1 MDIISL
7 IVNLISGAIGGN
19 LAAAVLK
26 DQSLGTIGNSVAG
39 ILGGG
44 IGAVVLQALGASVG
58 TGGLDIGSLIA
69 SILSGGVGG
78 AIVMAVI
85 GLIRSAPAKI

>member
-19 LAAAVLK
+19 LAASVLK
-26 DQSLGTIGNSVAG
+26 DQSLGTFGNSVAG

-44 IGAVVLQALGASVG
+44 IGAAILQALGVSAG
-58 TGGLDIGSLIA
+58 AGGLDIGSLIA

-85 GLIRSAPAKI
+85 GLVGGAPAKI

>member
-7 IVNLISGAIGGN
+7 IINLISGVIGGN
-19 LAAAVLK
+19 LAATFLK
-26 DQSLGTIGNSVAG
+26 DQSLGTLGNSVAG

-44 IGAVVLQALGASVG
+44 IGAAILQALGASAG

-78 AIVMAVI
+78 AIVMAII

>member
-7 IVNLISGAIGGN
+7 IINLISGAIGGN
-19 LAAAVLK
+19 LAAAFLK
-26 DQSLGTIGNSVAG
+26 DQSLGTMGNSVAG

-44 IGAVVLQALGASVG
+44 VGAAILQALGAIG
-58 TGGLDIGSLIA
+58 AGGLDIGSLIA
-69 SILSGGVGG
+69 SILSGGIGG
-78 AIVMAVI
+78 AILMAII

>member
-19 LAAAVLK
+19 LAASVLR

-39 ILGGG
+39 ILGGA
-44 IGAVVLQALGASVG
+44 IGATILQALGASA
-58 TGGLDIGSLIA
+58 GGAAASRITPRGSA
-69 SILSGGVGG
+69 TSSGVGG
-78 AIVMAVI
+78 ALLMAII

>member
-7 IVNLISGAIGGN
+7 IVNLMSGAIGGN
-19 LAAAVLK
+19 VAAAVLK

-44 IGAVVLQALGASVG
+44 IGAVVLQALGASAG

>member
-19 LAAAVLK
+19 LAASVLR

-39 ILGGG
+39 ILGGA
-44 IGAVVLQALGASVG
+44 IGATILQALGASAG

-69 SILSGGVGG
+69 NIVSGGVGG
-78 AIVMAVI
+78 GILMAII
-85 GLIRSAPAKI
+85 GLIRGAPAKI

>member
-7 IVNLISGAIGGN
+7 IVTLISGAIGGN

-26 DQSLGTIGNSVAG
+26 DQSLGTMGNSVAG

-44 IGAVVLQALGASVG
+44 IGAAILQALGASAG

-69 SILSGGVGG
+69 NIVSGGVGG
-78 AIVMAVI
+78 SILMAII
-85 GLIRSAPAKI
+85 GLIRGAPAKI

>member
-7 IVNLISGAIGGN
+7 IINLISGAIGGN
-19 LAAAVLK
+19 LAAAFLQ
-26 DQSLGTIGNSVAG
+26 DQSLGTMGNSVAG

-44 IGAVVLQALGASVG
+44 VGAAILQALGAIG
-58 TGGLDIGSLIA
+58 AGGLDIGSLIA
-69 SILSGGVGG
+69 SILSGGIGG
-78 AIVMAVI
+78 AILMAII

>member
-19 LAAAVLK
+19 IAAAVLK

-44 IGAVVLQALGASVG
+44 IGAAILQALGAFTG
-58 TGGLDIGSLIA
+58 AGGLSPSDPSSPVSSAAVL
-69 SILSGGVGG
+69 G
-78 AIVMAVI
+78 A
-85 GLIRSAPAKI
+85 LY

>member
-7 IVNLISGAIGGN
+7 IVTLISGAIGGN
-19 LAAAVLK
+19 LAGAALK
-26 DQSLGTIGNSVAG
+26 DQSLGTMGNSVAG

-44 IGAVVLQALGASVG
+44 IGAAILQALGAFSG
-58 TGGLDIGSLIA
+58 AGGLDGGSLIV
-69 SILSGGVGG
+69 SILSSGVGG
-78 AIVMAVI
+78 AILMAII

>member
-7 IVNLISGAIGGN
+7 IVNLMSGAIGGN

-44 IGAVVLQALGASVG
+44 IGAVALQALGASAG
-58 TGGLDIGSLIA
+58 TVGLDIGSLIA

>member
-1 MDIISL
+1 MDIVSL
-7 IVNLISGAIGGN
+7 IVNLISGALGGN
-19 LAAAVLK
+19 IAASFLK

-44 IGAVVLQALGASVG
+44 IGAAILQALGAFTG
-58 TGGLDIGSLIA
+58 TGGLDVGSLIA
-69 SILSGGVGG
+69 SVLSGGVGG
-78 AIVMAVI
+78 AILMAII

>member
-7 IVNLISGAIGGN
+7 IVNLMSGAIGGN

-44 IGAVVLQALGASVG
+44 IGAVVLQALGASAG